1 MPEAAHKTN
10 TEFGFPLSLNEF
22 QNPVQVIEDTL
33 LMRACQMGIL
43 EIEVFDTDF
52 SAQQGLRADGL
63 MPILVDYM
71 THVFGTKLQWDFDS
85 SLQDQVMVEVL
96 ESNDN
101 GLQIQDLMKQVSERV
116 NRPAIYNQSDDKSL
130 LKSKSEL
137 REVAGMPL
145 SVTLL
150 MMDMALETAYEMSQS
165 YQQRLIDDPREDV
178 LDLTPVVELLQRM
191 DAQPRV
197 EVPENL
203 DNQSMA
209 QATAI
214 DELTETLMARYQ
226 TDQQQ
231 DQGD

>member
-1 MPEAAHKTN
+1 MVE
-10 TEFGFPLSLNEF
+10 
-22 QNPVQVIEDTL
+22 
-33 LMRACQMGIL
+33 IL
-43 EIEVFDTDF
+43 EN
-52 SAQQGLRADGL
+52 
-63 MPILVDYM
+63 
-71 THVFGTKLQWDFDS
+71 
-85 SLQDQVMVEVL
+85 
-96 ESNDN
+96 NDN
-101 GLQIQDLMKQVSERV
+101 GLQIQNLMKQVSERV
-116 NRPAIYNQSDDKSL
+116 NRPAIYNQSDGKSL

-150 MMDMALETAYEMSQS
+150 MMDMALETAYQMCQS

-197 EVPENL
+197 DVPENL

-214 DELTETLMARYQ
+214 DELTETLLAQYK

>member
-1 MPEAAHKTN
+1 MAEAAEN
-10 TEFGFPLSLNEF
+10 SGTEFGFPLSLNKF

-33 LMRACQMGIL
+33 LMRACQLGIL

-63 MPILVDYM
+63 MPILVDYV

-85 SLQDQVMVEVL
+85 SLQDQVMVEIL
-96 ESNDN
+96 ESNES
-101 GLQIQDLMKQVSERV
+101 GLAINELMKQVSERV
-116 NRPAIYNQSDDKSL
+116 NRPAIYNQSDEKSL

-137 REVAGMPL
+137 REAAGMPL

-209 QATAI
+209 QTTAI
-214 DELTETLMARYQ
+214 DELTETLMTQYQ
-226 TDQQQ
+226 ADQQQ